1 MDAGNE
7 HRDLTRIWL
16 FSSCTAKE
24 LRTVSKLI
32 TEVTVPSGTS
42 LAMEGEPAL
51 LFFIILTGQA
61 TVRHKDRRTATL
73 GPGNHFGEL
82 SLLDEKPRP
91 MSITSDTEMTLL
103 VLRQNHFRKVV
114 YASPRLTRK
123 LLDSM
128 AGRLRA
134 AEALLHV

>member
-24 LRTVSKLI
+24 LRTVTKLI
-32 TEVTVPSGTS
+32 TEVTVPPRTS
-42 LAMEGEPAL
+42 LAMEGEPAI

-61 TVRHKDRRTATL
+61 TVQHKDRRTATL
-73 GPGNHFGEL
+73 GPGNYFGEL

-91 MSITSDTEMTLL
+91 MSVTSDTEMALL
-103 VLRQNHFRKVV
+103 VLRQNHFRKLV